1 MRRLLAVLL
10 LAALLGGP
18 ALAREYQSEQHD
30 FRLVTVVEGL
40 AYPWGLAFLPDGRM
54 LVTERPGRLRLVED
68 GQLHPEPVAGLPE
81 IVAEGQGGLLDVA
94 LHPDYADNG
103 WLYLAYVGRGEGGLG
118 TEVIRAR
125 LADHRLSDLETIFV
139 ARPKVSGGRHFGSRL
154 VFDDAGYLYITLG
167 DRGTRPRAQDLGDHN
182 GSLIRLHDDGRVPAD
197 NPFVNREGALPEIYT
212 YGNRNMQ
219 GASFDAASAR
229 LWTHEHGP
237 RGGDELNLMQAG
249 HDYGWPKVTYG
260 ISYGGMPIGEGE
272 TMPGVSDPVYYWD
285 PSIAPSGLTV
295 YRGEAFPQWQG
306 DIFVGALKFQ
316 LLARLEMD
324 GERVV
329 AEERLL
335 EGQVG
340 RIRDVVTGPDGLL
353 YLLTDQRG
361 GGIYRLEPLP
371 G

>member
-1 MRRLLAVLL
+1 MRGLLVL
-10 LAALLGGP
+10 ALLGACLTAP
-18 ALAREYQSEQHD
+18 AMAREFQSEQHD
-30 FRLVTVVEGL
+30 FRLTPVVEGL
-40 AYPWGLAFLPDGRM
+40 DYPWGLSFLPGGRM

-81 IVAEGQGGLLDVA
+81 IAAEGQGGLLDVA

-103 WLYLAYVGRGEGGLG
+103 WLYLSYSGRGEGGLS
-118 TEVIRAR
+118 TEVSRAR
-125 LADHRLSDLETIFV
+125 LSDHRLSDVETLFV
-139 ARPKVSGGRHFGSRL
+139 ALPKSSGGRHFGSRL
-154 VFDDAGYLYITLG
+154 AFDDAGYLYITLG
-167 DRGTRPRAQDLGDHN
+167 DRGNRPVAQDLADHN
-182 GSLIRLHDDGRVPAD
+182 GSVIRLHDDGRVPAD
-197 NPFVNREGALPEIYT
+197 NPFVDQPNTRPEIYT

-219 GASFDAASAR
+219 GASFDAATGR
-229 LWTHEHGP
+229 LWAHEHGP
-237 RGGDELNLMQAG
+237 RGGDELNLVQAG
-249 HDYGWPKVTYG
+249 HNYGWPMVTHG

-272 TMPGVSDPVYYWD
+272 TMPGVTDPVYYWD

-295 YRGEAFPQWQG
+295 YRGDAFPAWQG

-335 EGQVG
+335 ENQIG
-340 RIRDVVTGPDGLL
+340 RIRDVVEGPDGYL

-361 GGIYRLEPLP
+361 GGIYRLEPL